1 MKTNSV
7 PTITSKRKSA
17 KEEMILKN
25 FIYGLSIV
33 IALPLIAQEPAIE
46 KDTIA
51 QSLGEVVVTAQRSK
65 RQNLY
70 VPYSVN
76 VIFRQTLD
84 EFNPRTTPEALVG
97 MNGVFIQKTNHGGGS
112 PFVRGLTGNQTLIL
126 VDGIRLNNS
135 TFRYGPNQYL
145 NTIDAY
151 TINRIEVAKG
161 TGSVQYGTDAIGGAL
176 HIITR
181 EPDFTGDKQTVK
193 GNLIGKYMTGDMEKT
208 VRGEVQ
214 YSGKKFAFL
223 TGASKR
229 DFGDLIGG
237 DTTGKQSP
245 SGYDEWSFDV
255 KAKFLLNGNIQL
267 VLANQFL
274 RQQHVPV
281 YHKVQLENFSLN
293 EMSPQQRLFS
303 YAKLSLPSHSPLF
316 KETEFII
323 SFQQGTE
330 GRNSRKSGSTIL
342 RKERDKVSTIGITAD
357 VASVFNKIWTA
368 NSGIEVYTD
377 RVGSKRED
385 IHIQTGVSSTKRG
398 LYPDDSKYGNYSL
411 YSLHHFRYGKWIADA
426 GLRFN
431 TFDIRITDTSLG
443 NVNITPSALVANAA
457 VMYAVSHRQTIYIA
471 YCSGYR
477 APNVDDMGTL
487 GIVDFRY
494 EVPTDNLHPE
504 KSAHTELGYKLQT
517 KKFSGTAALYY
528 MHLSNLI
535 TRVKEEGQFINGY
548 QVYRKENTESAV
560 IKGVEAS
567 FNWQLLQYLGFNG
580 GVSYTSGQN
589 LTKNE
594 PLRRVPPFN
603 GKLMSTYRNGKWFA
617 AVEMQFAS
625 KQSRLAQGDKED
637 NRIPAG
643 GTPGWNVYNL
653 YSGCKTEK
661 IQLGVGLQNLFN
673 EDYRTH
679 GSGINGA
686 GRSAWASVSIKI

>member
-1 MKTNSV
+1 
-7 PTITSKRKSA
+7 
-17 KEEMILKN
+17 MILKN
-25 FIYGLSIV
+25 FICGLLVVIV
-33 IALPLIAQEPAIE
+33 LPLVAQEPVVE
-46 KDTIA
+46 KDTVV
-51 QSLGEVVVTAQRSK
+51 QSLNEVVITAQRSK
-65 RQNLY
+65 QQNIY

-76 VIFRQTLD
+76 TVSRQTLD
-84 EFNPRTTPEALVG
+84 EFNPRTTPEALMG
-97 MNGVFIQKTNHGGGS
+97 MNGVFVQKTNHGGGS

-151 TINRIEVAKG
+151 NTIKRIEVAKG

-181 EPDFTGDKQTVK
+181 EPHFTDKKPTIK

-208 VRGEVQ
+208 IRGEVQ
-214 YSGKKFAFL
+214 YSTKKFAIL
-223 TGASKR
+223 TGVSKR
-229 DFGDLIGG
+229 NFGDIIGG

-255 KAKFLLNGNIQL
+255 KAKFLVKENMQL
-267 VLANQFL
+267 ILANQL
-274 RQQHVPV
+274 LQQRHVPV
-281 YHKVQLENFSLN
+281 YHKIQLENFSLN
-293 EMSPQQRLFS
+293 EMDPQQRLLS
-303 YAKLSLPSHSPLF
+303 YAKLSLQSHSSLF
-316 KETEFII
+316 KETEFTI

-330 GRNSRKSGSTIL
+330 GRNSQKNGSTTL
-342 RKERDKVSTIGITAD
+342 RKEKDRTSTIGITAD

-377 RVGSKRED
+377 RVGSLRED
-385 IHIQTGVSSTKRG
+385 VNIQTGAASSKRG

-411 YSLHHFRYGKWIADA
+411 YSLHHFRYGRWIADA

-431 TFDIRITDTSLG
+431 TFNIRITDTSLG

-457 VMYAVSHRQTIYIA
+457 IMYAVSRRQTIYIA
-471 YCSGYR
+471 YSSGYR

-494 EVPTDNLHPE
+494 EVPTANLHPE
-504 KSAHTELGYKLQT
+504 KSASTELGYKLQT
-517 KKFSGTAALYY
+517 KKFSGTAAVYY

-535 TRVKEEGQFINGY
+535 TRVKEEGRFINGY
-548 QVYRKENTESAV
+548 QVYRKENTESAF
-560 IKGVEAS
+560 IRGVEAS
-567 FNWQLLQYLGFNG
+567 FNWQLLPYLGFNG
-580 GVSYTSGQN
+580 GVSYTYGQN

-594 PLRRVPPFN
+594 PLRRIPPFN
-603 GKLMSTYRNGKWFA
+603 GRLMSTYRNRKWFA

-643 GTPGWNVYNL
+643 GTPGWNVFNL
-653 YSGCKTEK
+653 YGGYKTGK
-661 IQLGVGLQNLFN
+661 IQLGTGLQNLLD

-679 GSGINGA
+679 GSGINGV
-686 GRSAWASVSIKI
+686 GRSAWGSVLYKF